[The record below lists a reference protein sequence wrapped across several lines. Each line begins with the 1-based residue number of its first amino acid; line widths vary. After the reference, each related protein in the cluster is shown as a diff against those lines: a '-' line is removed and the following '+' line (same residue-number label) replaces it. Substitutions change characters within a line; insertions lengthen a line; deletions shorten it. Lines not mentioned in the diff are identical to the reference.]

1 MLEHLPDARLGLAEL
16 SRVMMPGA
24 RMLLLTT
31 EDTFSGAWTS
41 RMWCCRT
48 YNRRELAQICES
60 VGLGWHRELWFTR
73 MHKALRRRHLRG
85 TGEGRMRWLAAVI
98 LLLVVALSFGLSLPA
113 YAIYALLGVMLV
125 SRWLAR
131 HWSQSI
137 SAVRECNRYSV
148 NVGDTVAVVVTL
160 KNSSWLPVVWAMIE
174 DLLPPRAFLYQPPS
188 LQVKGRRIQLM
199 ALASRGRHTM
209 FYQLL
214 CNRRGYHQI
223 GPLVVET
230 GDLFGLH
237 RRYRVVTSSHFLLV
251 YPQVVALEG
260 FDLASRRPIGEVR
273 IAHRLYEDPTRIA
286 GVRRYEAGDPL
297 NRIHWKATARTGVF
311 HSKVYEPSCIV
322 GATLV
327 VDFHQAAYD
336 PHQEPYRS
344 ELSVTAAASLA
355 NAVYEMDQ
363 QIGMVTNGRDAADR
377 IRQEKGDSPHLP
389 ERPEGSFAQMG
400 TVPFFRSRKAARRA
414 AGMLDQS
421 DRLRPLLVETRRGP
435 EQLLRILETLARVE
449 LTDGLTF
456 AQLLAE
462 TAGRIPRD
470 ATVVALLAS
479 PSVETIVALGE
490 LHRRGLAVTAILNL
504 YDDGDFERAWAQ
516 LAAEGID
523 ARHLKTIESLPSLCE
538 EFVLR

>member
-1 MLEHLPDARLGLAEL
+1 MK
-16 SRVMMPGA
+16 
-24 RMLLLTT
+24 
-31 EDTFSGAWTS
+31 W
-41 RMWCCRT
+41 
-48 YNRRELAQICES
+48 I
-60 VGLGWHRELWFTR
+60 
-73 MHKALRRRHLRG
+73 
-85 TGEGRMRWLAAVI
+85 AAVI
-98 LLLVVALSFGLSLPA
+98 LLLAVALSFGLSLPA
-113 YAIYALLGVMLV
+113 YAMYALLGVMLV

-131 HWSQSI
+131 HWIQSI
-137 SAVRECNRYSV
+137 SAERECNRYSV
-148 NVGDTVAVVVTL
+148 NVGDTVAVVITL
-160 KNSSWLPVVWAMIE
+160 RNSSWLPVAWAMVE
-174 DLLPPRAFLYQPPS
+174 DLLPRRALMYQPPS
-188 LQVKGRRIQLM
+188 LQVKGRRTQLAM
-199 ALASRGRHTM
+199 LRGRGRRTL

-237 RRYRVVTSSHFLLV
+237 RRYRVVTSPHFLLV
-251 YPQVVALEG
+251 YPQVIALAG

-273 IAHRLYEDPTRIA
+273 ISHRLYEDPTRVA

-297 NRIHWKATARTGVF
+297 NRIHWRATARTGQF

-322 GATLV
+322 GTTLV
-327 VDFHQAAYD
+327 LDFHQAVFE
-336 PHQEPYRS
+336 PSHEPYRS
-344 ELSVTAAASLA
+344 ELAVTTAASLA

-363 QIGMVTNGRDAADR
+363 QIGLVTNGRDAVDR
-377 IRQEKGDSPHLP
+377 IRQEGWEEKGDSPHLCKAP
-389 ERPEGSFAQMG
+389 SGPFRQMG

-414 AGMLDQS
+414 AGMRETS
-421 DRLRPLLVETRRGP
+421 DRLQPVVVETRRGA

-462 TAGRIPRD
+462 TAARIPRD

-479 PSVETIVALGE
+479 PSVETVVALGE
-490 LHRRGLAVTAILNL
+490 LRRKGLAVTAILNL

-516 LAAEGID
+516 LAAQGID
-523 ARHLKTIESLPSLCE
+523 ARHLKSVEMLPSLCE